1 MDAPDTLP
9 DSAAPSPPT
18 PPADDK
24 LERCEEVLGYR
35 FTDRELLR
43 TCLTHSSVARTR
55 LASNERLEF
64 LGDAILGLVV
74 CELLFRQFPEE
85 PEGELTRM
93 KSALV
98 SRHTCA
104 AVSER
109 LGLEDFLYLGKGL
122 ATHRRLPS
130 SILAAALESLVA
142 GVYLDGGLEA
152 ARRFITSFIEP
163 EIEQVGDLEQGRN
176 FKSLLQQM
184 AQKSFGETPVYRVL
198 DEKGP
203 DHSKCFKIAAVIG
216 HEAYP
221 AAWGAS
227 KKSAEQRA
235 ACNAL
240 FHLKG
245 YDLRYPAD

>member
-1 MDAPDTLP
+1 MDDATDDLPPDE
-9 DSAAPSPPT
+9 
-18 PPADDK
+18 K
-24 LERCEEVLGYR
+24 LRQCEEVLGYQ
-35 FTDRELLR
+35 FQDRELLR
-43 TCLTHSSVARTR
+43 RCLTHASVARTR

-64 LGDAILGLVV
+64 LGDAVLGLVV
-74 CELLFRQFPEE
+74 CELLFRRFPEE

-104 AVSER
+104 AISDR
-109 LGLEDFLYLGKGL
+109 FGLEQFLFLGKGL
-122 ATHRRLPS
+122 ATHRRLPR
-130 SILAAALESLVA
+130 SILAAAIESLIA

-152 ARRFITSFIEP
+152 ARRFIAGFIEP
-163 EIEQVGDLEQGRN
+163 ELEQVGDIDQGRN
-176 FKSLLQQM
+176 FKSLLQQLV
-184 AQKSFGETPVYRVL
+184 QKSFGETPVYRVL

-203 DHSKCFKIAAVIG
+203 DHSKCFKVAAVIG
-216 HEAYP
+216 DRAYP

-240 FHLKG
+240 FDMQGHE
-245 YDLRYPAD
+245 LRYATD